1 MDLAYTPEQQEFR
14 AEVRSWLEANVPRQ
28 PLRSFDTREGFE
40 EHRRWESQLRA
51 SARNS
56 CCSGV

>member
-14 AEVRSWLEANVPRQ
+14 AEVRGWLEASVPKT

-40 EHRRWESQLRA
+40 EHRGWESRLHA
-51 SARNS
+51 
-56 CCSGV
+56 GG